1 LNASVSDACS
11 SFDKLREVANKSNE
25 LIADT
30 ISQDNIAKPID
41 EFINSI
47 SAITKVTKEFSIAGK
62 ESIEGF
68 KEISSSLG
76 TMKSSIE
83 SADTSIRSMQSSTL
97 ELSNSTKGLLESN
110 SGIKSSNQTLSTDI
124 ASFSSTVKSGTQ
136 NAGEF
141 FASLKVVGE
150 QITQTGKEFS
160 ALKDRAE
167 LGVAGVA
174 LFSERLGGLAN
185 SLSQLGNQ
193 LTSLESL
200 LVKNNSDLKLSNQTN
215 RTFISDIEN
224 FQNVIKKITTDL
236 GALESRLSRINNAN

>member
-1 LNASVSDACS
+1 
-11 SFDKLREVANKSNE
+11 LREVANKSNE
-25 LIADT
+25 LIAVT
-30 ISQDNIAKPID
+30 ISQDNIAKPIN

-47 SAITKVTKEFSIAGK
+47 SAITKVTKEFSTAGK
-62 ESIEGF
+62 ESIQGF
-68 KEISSSLG
+68 KEISSSMD

-83 SADTSIRSMQSSTL
+83 SADVSIKSLQASTVW
-97 ELSNSTKGLLESN
+97 LSNSTQSLVESN
-110 SGIKSSNQTLSTDI
+110 DGIKASNKTLSTDI
-124 ASFSSTVKSGTQ
+124 GSFSSTIKSASQ
-136 NAGEF
+136 NADEF
-141 FASLKVVGE
+141 FTSLKVVSE

-160 ALKDRAE
+160 TLKDKAE

-174 LFSERLGGLAN
+174 LFSERLADLAN

-224 FQNVIKKITTDL
+224 FQNIIKKITADL
-236 GALESRLSRINNAN
+236 GALESRLNRINNAN